1 MRSLLFALLALAL
14 SGCSTTWPESASL
27 NPIINDQPDT
37 ILPQGTRIKVDSN
50 DTRVGSQI
58 IKIKLKGEPEV
69 LIPNNVAPA
78 TLLADRL
85 AKGYAKQGAIIT
97 NDADNHLTLGIE
109 QLQAEVTKPGLVYKT
124 RIAIRVKLNAEHN
137 GSHITK
143 EYRKSAMQETATL
156 PDTGDI
162 EVMLNEQIATLLNEM
177 LGDSQVRNY
186 IRSGN

>member
-1 MRSLLFALLALAL
+1 M
-14 SGCSTTWPESASL
+14 
-27 NPIINDQPDT
+27 
-37 ILPQGTRIKVDSN
+37 
-50 DTRVGSQI
+50 
-58 IKIKLKGEPEV
+58 
-69 LIPNNVAPA
+69 APA

-97 NDADNHLTLGIE
+97 NDAENHLTLGIE